1 MSANYV
7 IVLVHD
13 GLCDFEEDFT
23 KSIRDA
29 TKELFRQE
37 NLIGFRQDVLME
49 DQESNSLVVYLGSRS
64 GRDHERVN
72 QVLGQAIDA
81 QLPIFPIVRKTD
93 DGGIRD
99 KVPSI
104 IARINAANWT
114 TNRESVLTEILG
126 VLGLVDVER
135 KVFLSYVR
143 RETSPIALQLHRA
156 LVQAR
161 FDVFLDRFAIPPGVD
176 FQSRLD
182 EELGDK
188 AFVVLL
194 ESSGLR
200 NSRWVQHEIAYA
212 LSHRISV
219 LSLAVPEIEDAELV
233 SAIDD
238 AFRVRLSANDMLQP
252 RCDLNATTLSEILER
267 IERAHARSLRR
278 RREQLLGS
286 MVDSVRCEGCACDA
300 VDDWALLATADGRRP
315 SVFLITP
322 RRPQPQDLR
331 VLDGIRRRTAAGLDS
346 TTALSAAVV
355 HDVEHMP
362 DRHRRL
368 MEWIGEPRNLSMKR
382 LLECK
387 LEVLSS

>member
-1 MSANYV
+1 MSENYV

-13 GLCDFEEDFT
+13 GLCDFAEDFRE
-23 KSIRDA
+23 SVRDA
-29 TKELFRQE
+29 TKELFRQA
-37 NLIGFRQDVLME
+37 NLVGFREDVLME
-49 DQESNSLVVYLGSRS
+49 DQKSSLLVVYLGSRS
-64 GRDHERVN
+64 GRDHKRVN

-81 QLPIFPIVRKTD
+81 QLPIFPIVRKTE
-93 DGGIRD
+93 DGGIHD
-99 KVPSI
+99 KIPSN
-104 IARINAANWT
+104 IAGINAANWT

-194 ESSGLR
+194 ESSGLK

-212 LSHRISV
+212 HSHRISV
-219 LSLAVPEIEDAELV
+219 LSLVVPEVEDAGLV

-238 AFRVRLSANDMLQP
+238 AFRVRLSASDMQ
-252 RCDLNATTLSEILER
+252 RRGDLKATTLSAILER
-267 IERAHARSLRR
+267 IERTHARSLRR

-286 MVDSVRCEGCACDA
+286 MVDSVRRDGCACDA

-331 VLDGIRRRTAAGLDS
+331 VLDCIRRRTAARLDS
-346 TTALSAAVV
+346 ATAVSAAVV

-362 DRHRRL
+362 NHHRRL
-368 MEWIGEPRNLSMKR
+368 MDWIGEPRSLSMKR

-387 LEVLSS
+387 LEVISP